1 MPEKS
6 IPIQVVTWNV
16 RFQGARI
23 LDALKGQPDV
33 LTLQEVT
40 FDQRS
45 DFKKR
50 LGVMGLKC
58 CPDSQR
64 HTGGKRYGNLIAS
77 RWKIDPVTPRYS
89 REKPPWPELLVQASV
104 SVNGR
109 SFLVISVHIPN
120 GAGYGCKKIDTFN
133 ALRDAVREAKGK
145 ACIVT
150 GDFNEPQYTLQNG
163 RIVTWGQEW
172 DARQRRFVCWPPW
185 KDRSG
190 RLGSGKKWDSA
201 VRWLFEKQN
210 EHRLRHA
217 YWEAHG
223 HGAMAVSHVTR
234 GQPRW
239 FDHMFVSP
247 HFCVEL
253 CEYLLE
259 LRGPGLSDHSAL
271 KAKLLLKAE
280 DGSPSPP

>member
-6 IPIQVVTWNV
+6 TPIQVVTWNV
-16 RFQGARI
+16 HFQGARI
-23 LDALKGQPDV
+23 LDALNGQPDV

-45 DFKKR
+45 EFKER
-50 LGVMGLKC
+50 LGVMGLEC

-77 RWKIDPVTPRYS
+77 RWKIDPVKPRYS

-109 SFLVISVHIPN
+109 AFFVISVHIPN
-120 GAGYGCKKIDTFN
+120 GSGYGWKKIDTFN
-133 ALRDAVREAKGK
+133 ALKDAVREAKGK

-150 GDFNEPQYTLQNG
+150 GDFNEPRYMLQNG

-172 DARQRRFVCWPPW
+172 DARQGHFVCWPPW

-190 RLGSGKKWDSA
+190 ILGSGKKWDSA

-210 EHRLRHA
+210 GHRLQHA
-217 YWEAHG
+217 YWQVHG
-223 HGAMAVSHVTR
+223 YGALAVSHVTR
-234 GQPRW
+234 GQARW
-239 FDHMFVSP
+239 FDHIFVSP
-247 HFCVEL
+247 DFRVEQ
-253 CEYLLE
+253 CKYLHE
-259 LRGPGLSDHSAL
+259 LRLERYSDHSPL
-271 KAKLLLKAE
+271 SAKLVL
-280 DGSPSPP
+280 DGQD